1 MRENAY
7 DAASTASTVATKNTI
22 VAFRNFA
29 FERSLFQRMI
39 FDVDGQ
45 TLDRGVKARPFRH
58 RPRLQRAV
66 EFKAKVVMQTPCIM
80 FLNYKG
86 KCVPVRIAI
95 AFTRAVPPLRRGVP
109 DGSGLSSKRRLRRYV
124 SSFCAMIGFPCCVRA
139 RRHAV
144 RLERRS
150 PPC

>member
-7 DAASTASTVATKNTI
+7 DAASTASTVATKSTI

-29 FERSLFQRMI
+29 FERSVFQRMI

-45 TLDRGVKARPFRH
+45 TLDRGVKARPFWH

-95 AFTRAVPPLRRGVP
+95 AFHASRP
-109 DGSGLSSKRRLRRYV
+109 SSAPR
-124 SSFCAMIGFPCCVRA
+124 RA
-139 RRHAV
+139 RTAQDS
-144 RLERRS
+144 RRS
-150 PPC
+150 GVCAGMFQVSAP